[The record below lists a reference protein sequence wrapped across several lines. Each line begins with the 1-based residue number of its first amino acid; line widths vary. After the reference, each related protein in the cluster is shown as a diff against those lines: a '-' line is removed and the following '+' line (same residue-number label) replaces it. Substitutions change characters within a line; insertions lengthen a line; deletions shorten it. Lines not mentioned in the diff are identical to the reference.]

1 LGRAKFARVEREK
14 IIMKTKLYLIGFI
27 VLGTICAQAATT
39 NDLATTLRNG
49 LFEEQVNHN
58 LDAAIA
64 TYQTLVTQFDKDRQ
78 LAATAAF
85 RLGECYRTLG
95 KTNEAAAQ
103 YERVLRDF
111 PDQTT
116 LATLSRQNLAGLG
129 QTLATSSAVSQSARQ
144 EQKRLLEDEIKLA
157 EQQQET
163 LKKQIEVGLVPPDDL
178 LAKQREI
185 LALRQRLAALADNI
199 DVKSGSDEED
209 QEIRRIQTMI
219 QNSPD
224 LINAPVTGDQTPLV
238 TAAEQGQLRV
248 AQYLLDNNADVNL
261 SRSGETALVFAAR
274 SGHKAM
280 VELLLRRGADA
291 NSQRRALQL
300 AAQNG
305 FKAVAEIL
313 IANKT
318 DVNAPGADGNTAL
331 HSAADFGR
339 AALVELLLANGA
351 KANITNEAGIT
362 PLGLAAKK
370 DLASVKALLAAK
382 ADPNGGTFNLP
393 LHVAVGGTDAA
404 IVDALLQ
411 AGADANRSAKS
422 TGSGSSPATPLL
434 LALAGNKTDFVKL
447 LLAYKA
453 DPNGKGRKDLPII
466 LDATQSP
473 AILKALLEAGANPNV
488 QTSEGHTPLFF
499 STMNDDSDSV
509 NALLSHGADKEA
521 GAPLIQA
528 ALNHRLKAAEAL
540 LKAGAEVNVRST
552 DKGKTPL
559 LFAAGKNDLEMAT
572 LLLAYKA
579 DPNLRDE
586 NGNTPL
592 VLAKAFRPPQASSTD
607 LLDLLRKHGAL
618 DNLPMFDRIQVA
630 RPSANFAQT
639 VFLKGTN
646 DWNRFTLLELIAAHY
661 GFASTVSSDPLSFDP
676 NSVTRSGSL
685 AFPSLEQIIIVRPAT
700 QGGEAQRINVDLD
713 GIFKSGDC
721 SRDVQ
726 LAWGDTIE
734 ISETDHPINLNWQGF
749 SQDARITLQN
759 CLKRQVQ
766 LTVKDQTTNFVLM
779 PKTVTGSTTTFGAYG
794 RIIWEAPQFTLSPVL
809 NKTGLLR
816 TSSDLSHVKVI
827 RRDPV
832 TGKQRE
838 WILDCSNPQSSPA
851 LWLRDGDVIEVPEK

>member
-14 IIMKTKLYLIGFI
+14 NFMKSKSYLAIFI
-27 VLGTICAQAATT
+27 LLGAICAQAAAT
-39 NDLATTLRNG
+39 NDLAATLRNG

-95 KTNEAAAQ
+95 RTNEAAAQ

-185 LALRQRLAALADNI
+185 LALRQRLSALGDNTDI
-199 DVKSGSDEED
+199 KSGSGEED

-238 TAAEQGQLRV
+238 TAAEKGQLRV

-305 FKAVAEIL
+305 FKAVAEVL
-313 IANKT
+313 IANKA
-318 DVNAPGADGNTAL
+318 DVNASTDGNTAL
-331 HSAADFGR
+331 HLAAGQGR
-339 AALVELLLANGA
+339 AALIELLVANGA
-351 KANITNEAGIT
+351 KVNVTNNAGVT
-362 PLGLAAKK
+362 PLGLAASR

-382 ADPNGGTFNLP
+382 ADPNGGTIQLP
-393 LHVAVGGTDAA
+393 LHMAIPAGNSA
-404 IVDALLQ
+404 IVEALLK
-411 AGADANRSAKS
+411 AGADANRSAKL
-422 TGSGSSPATPLL
+422 TRSSPSLSTPLGLAVDRNKSDFVNLL
-434 LALAGNKTDFVKL
+434 LAA
-447 LLAYKA
+447 KA
-453 DPNGKGRKDLPII
+453 DPNGKTPDGLPII
-466 LDATQSP
+466 FNATRNP
-473 AILKALLEAGANPNV
+473 EILKALLEAGADPNV
-488 QTSEGHTPLFF
+488 RNSEGRTPLFF
-499 STMNDDSDSV
+499 STMNDDNDSV

-521 GAPLIQA
+521 GAPLIEA
-528 ALNHRLKAAEAL
+528 AFSHRLKGAEAL
-540 LKAGAEVNVRST
+540 LKAGADVNVRSAFR
-552 DKGKTPL
+552 GKTPL
-559 LFAAGKNDLEMAT
+559 HFAAEKNDLEMAT
-572 LLLAYKA
+572 LLLTYKA

-586 NGNTPL
+586 DGTTPL
-592 VLAKAFRPPQASSTD
+592 VYAKANRPPQASSTD
-607 LLDLLRKHGAL
+607 LIDLLHKHGAV
-618 DNLPMFDRIQVA
+618 DNLPMFDRIQVT
-630 RPSANFAQT
+630 RPSANFSKS

-646 DWNRFTLLELIAAHY
+646 DWNRFTLLETILNFYPRGIQNPDMPFPDLAHVTILRHTP
-661 GFASTVSSDPLSFDP
+661 GTTNETRLLVNFLNSTNGV
-676 NSVTRSGSL
+676 
-685 AFPSLEQIIIVRPAT
+685 
-700 QGGEAQRINVDLD
+700 
-713 GIFKSGDC
+713 DC
-721 SRDVQ
+721 SKDVTLEFGDAVEIPEREHALSERAIG
-726 LAWGDTIE
+726 LADDQRSVI
-734 ISETDHPINLNWQGF
+734 F
-749 SQDARITLQN
+749 N
-759 CLKRQVQ
+759 CLKGQVR
-766 LTVKDQTTNFVLM
+766 LVVRGQTIELPVYPDSSSLIRLRLNTADAQKAL
-779 PKTVTGSTTTFGAYG
+779 
-794 RIIWEAPQFTLSPVL
+794 LS
-809 NKTGLLR
+809 
-816 TSSDLSHVKVI
+816 SSDLTHVKVT
-827 RRDPV
+827 RRDPA
-832 TGKQRE
+832 TGKTRE

>member
-1 LGRAKFARVEREK
+1 MKSKSYLAIFILLGA
-14 IIMKTKLYLIGFI
+14 
-27 VLGTICAQAATT
+27 ICAQAAAT
-39 NDLATTLRNG
+39 NDLAATLRNG

-116 LATLSRQNLAGLG
+116 LATLSRQNLTGLG
-129 QTLATSSAVSQSARQ
+129 QTVAAATSVSNVARQ

-157 EQQQET
+157 EQQQDT
-163 LKKQIEVGLVPPDDL
+163 IKKQIETGQAPPADLV
-178 LAKQREI
+178 AKQREI
-185 LALRQRLAALADNI
+185 LALRQRLAALADNTDI
-199 DVKSGSDEED
+199 KSGSDEED

-224 LINAPVTGDQTPLV
+224 LLNHASSDEGTPLFQ
-238 TAAEQGQLRV
+238 AASKDQLRV
-248 AQYLLDNNADVNL
+248 AVFLLDHGADVNAPAGTRGKIWNTWTPL
-261 SRSGETALVFAAR
+261 IATAYY
-274 SGHKAM
+274 GHKAM
-280 VELLLRRGADA
+280 AELLLQRGADA
-291 NSQRRALQL
+291 NSQCRALQL

-351 KANITNEAGIT
+351 KANVTNEAGIT

-552 DKGKTPL
+552 FKAKTPL
-559 LFAAGKNDLEMAT
+559 HFAAEKNDLEVAT
-572 LLLAYKA
+572 LLLTYKA

-586 NGNTPL
+586 DGITPL
-592 VLAKAFRPPQASSTD
+592 VYAKANRPPAPGSPASQPVSSD

-618 DNLPMFDRIQVA
+618 DNLPMFDRIQVRRA
-630 RPSANFAQT
+630 SANLLQP
-639 VFLKGTN
+639 VFMKGTN
-646 DWNRFTLLELIAAHY
+646 DWNRFTLLETILNFYQSSQIQIARPVGGQLQFNTASIT
-661 GFASTVSSDPLSFDP
+661 GFGSSDQGMPFPDLAHVTILRHTPGTTNETRLLVNFLNST
-676 NSVTRSGSL
+676 NSV
-685 AFPSLEQIIIVRPAT
+685 
-700 QGGEAQRINVDLD
+700 
-713 GIFKSGDC
+713 DC
-721 SRDVQ
+721 SKDVTLEFGDVVEIPEREHALSERAIGLADDQRSVIFNCLKGQVQ
-726 LAWGDTIE
+726 LVVRGQTIE
-734 ISETDHPINLNWQGF
+734 IPVYPDSSSLIRSRLNNTDAQKAL
-749 SQDARITLQN
+749 
-759 CLKRQVQ
+759 
-766 LTVKDQTTNFVLM
+766 
-779 PKTVTGSTTTFGAYG
+779 
-794 RIIWEAPQFTLSPVL
+794 LS
-809 NKTGLLR
+809 
-816 TSSDLSHVKVI
+816 SSDLSHVKVT

-832 TGKQRE
+832 TGKKSE
-838 WILDCSNPQSSPA
+838 WILDCSNSPSSPD